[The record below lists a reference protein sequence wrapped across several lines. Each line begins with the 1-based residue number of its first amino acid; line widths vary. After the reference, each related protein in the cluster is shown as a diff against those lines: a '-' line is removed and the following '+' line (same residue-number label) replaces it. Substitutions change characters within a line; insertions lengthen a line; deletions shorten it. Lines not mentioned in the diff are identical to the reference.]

1 MKQSCFRK
9 NVNGDIR
16 MQANTRDRII
26 ETGAEIIH
34 RKGFNHTGIQEILN
48 AANVPK
54 GSFYNYFKSKDE
66 FGLQI
71 IDYFLAH
78 FKRIARETLEDTR
91 VSPLNRIYR
100 FLSAFMEYFESQN
113 FAGGCPIGNLAQEM
127 GDLSPAFRKKLSEA
141 IDMMVDA
148 YSQVLAAAQND
159 RKISKNLNIN
169 DTASFIIASWHGA
182 IIQMKLSQNLAPLKN
197 HRKFI
202 FDYIL
207 IK

>member
-1 MKQSCFRK
+1 
-9 NVNGDIR
+9 

-34 RKGFNHTGIQEILN
+34 SKGFNHTGIQEILN

-71 IDYFLAH
+71 IDYFSAH
-78 FKRIARETLEDTR
+78 FKRIAKETLEDTR

-100 FLSAFMEYFESQN
+100 FLNAFMAYFESRN

-127 GDLSPAFRKKLSEA
+127 GDLSPVFRRKLSEA
-141 IDMMVDA
+141 IDTMIDA
-148 YSQVLAAAQND
+148 YTQVLAAAQND
-159 RKISKNLNIN
+159 GKIMKSLDIR
-169 DTASFIIASWHGA
+169 DTAGFIVAGWHGA
-182 IIQMKLSQNLAPLKN
+182 IIQMKLTQSLAPLKN
-197 HRKFI
+197 HRRFI
-202 FDYIL
+202 FDHIL
-207 IK
+207 KK